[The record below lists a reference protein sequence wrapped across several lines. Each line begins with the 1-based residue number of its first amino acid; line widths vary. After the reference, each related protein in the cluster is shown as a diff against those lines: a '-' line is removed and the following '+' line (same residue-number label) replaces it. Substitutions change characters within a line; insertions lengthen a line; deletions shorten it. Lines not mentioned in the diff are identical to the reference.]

1 VSPPL
6 REPSSPRSVPA
17 RRCGFRL
24 GHFAMQYATVD
35 AKSRHRDLHNIVCD
49 RALESRG
56 GKHAKE
62 TLGAYRP
69 NDGGTPV
76 RHAFNERD

>member
-1 VSPPL
+1 
-6 REPSSPRSVPA
+6 
-17 RRCGFRL
+17 
-24 GHFAMQYATVD
+24 MQYATAD
-35 AKSRHRDLHNIVCD
+35 AKSHHRDLHNIVCE

-56 GKHAKE
+56 GKHANE
-62 TLGAYRP
+62 TFGAYRP